1 MNNNISLKIVV
12 AETSVIVR
20 SGLAAVL
27 KRIPNLNAHPI
38 EVSSPEALQNYIHLH
53 TPDIVIVNPTF
64 GGWFDLPS
72 FKTDHTRNSIKY
84 IALVC
89 SVIDNNALKEYDES
103 IAICDDIEVIT
114 AKINRLLHTE
124 EEDEKDSEQETLS
137 QREKEI
143 ITCVVKGMTNKAIAD
158 KLYLSI
164 HTVITHRRNIARKLQ
179 IHSPAGCIP
188 HLMLVIIAGQAM
200 VYLAN
205 LLNPDI
211 LLLSRFSLNWAAVM
225 HGEVWRLFTFVF
237 IPQSTSPLGLVLTLY
252 FYYLI
257 GNTLENTWGDFQFNV
272 YYLCGMLG
280 AILAAALTGYGT
292 SYYINLSLFFAFAM
306 LYPDFQVL
314 LFFIIPIKMK
324 YMALF
329 SGALCLIDLLMGGWS
344 TRAAVLLSLANFLL
358 FFGGDFFRTVKQEI
372 KYHKTRRTWQNQN
385 RSNWR

>member
-1 MNNNISLKIVV
+1 MKWVYKLERKF
-12 AETSVIVR
+12 
-20 SGLAAVL
+20 G
-27 KRIPNLNAHPI
+27 RI
-38 EVSSPEALQNYIHLH
+38 
-53 TPDIVIVNPTF
+53 
-64 GGWFDLPS
+64 
-72 FKTDHTRNSIKY
+72 
-84 IALVC
+84 
-89 SVIDNNALKEYDES
+89 
-103 IAICDDIEVIT
+103 
-114 AKINRLLHTE
+114 
-124 EEDEKDSEQETLS
+124 
-137 QREKEI
+137 
-143 ITCVVKGMTNKAIAD
+143 
-158 KLYLSI
+158 
-164 HTVITHRRNIARKLQ
+164 
-179 IHSPAGCIP
+179 CIP

-329 SGALCLIDLLMGGWS
+329 
-344 TRAAVLLSLANFLL
+344 LSL
-358 FFGGDFFRTVKQEI
+358 I
-372 KYHKTRRTWQNQN
+372 HI
-385 RSNWR
+385 

>member
-1 MNNNISLKIVV
+1 MKWVYKLERKF
-12 AETSVIVR
+12 
-20 SGLAAVL
+20 G
-27 KRIPNLNAHPI
+27 RI
-38 EVSSPEALQNYIHLH
+38 
-53 TPDIVIVNPTF
+53 
-64 GGWFDLPS
+64 
-72 FKTDHTRNSIKY
+72 
-84 IALVC
+84 
-89 SVIDNNALKEYDES
+89 
-103 IAICDDIEVIT
+103 
-114 AKINRLLHTE
+114 
-124 EEDEKDSEQETLS
+124 
-137 QREKEI
+137 
-143 ITCVVKGMTNKAIAD
+143 
-158 KLYLSI
+158 
-164 HTVITHRRNIARKLQ
+164 
-179 IHSPAGCIP
+179 CIP

-225 HGEVWRLFTFVF
+225 HGEVWRLLTFVF

-344 TRAAVLLSLANFLL
+344 TRAAVLLLSRLGDGRIDDETVLNWSYLVAPGPCNAIPDKASAKAFAMSRDNDKLAAYLNAFVDAAAQVAEETGAKMDASYVVNYPSFYVPSDRPPIRIMERVFSKLGIPISVQHGA
-358 FFGGDFFRTVKQEI
+358 GGLDANRLNGYGIECVGLATGYSGNHTVNEVLELEDLI
-372 KYHKTRRTWQNQN
+372 
-385 RSNWR
+385 RSGEMVEQIILESAAV

>member
-1 MNNNISLKIVV
+1 MIQYL
-12 AETSVIVR
+12 
-20 SGLAAVL
+20 
-27 KRIPNLNAHPI
+27 
-38 EVSSPEALQNYIHLH
+38 
-53 TPDIVIVNPTF
+53 
-64 GGWFDLPS
+64 
-72 FKTDHTRNSIKY
+72 Y
-84 IALVC
+84 IAAGFSARGGFNKKQYPPAARAV
-89 SVIDNNALKEYDES
+89 
-103 IAICDDIEVIT
+103 
-114 AKINRLLHTE
+114 
-124 EEDEKDSEQETLS
+124 EKGTK
-137 QREKEI
+137 RFMKW
-143 ITCVVKGMTNKAIAD
+143 VY
-158 KLYLSI
+158 KLE
-164 HTVITHRRNIARKLQ
+164 RKFGR
-179 IHSPAGCIP
+179 ICIP

-252 FYYLI
+252 FCYLI

-372 KYHKTRRTWQNQN
+372 KYHKTRRIWQNQN

>member
-1 MNNNISLKIVV
+1 
-12 AETSVIVR
+12 
-20 SGLAAVL
+20 
-27 KRIPNLNAHPI
+27 
-38 EVSSPEALQNYIHLH
+38 
-53 TPDIVIVNPTF
+53 
-64 GGWFDLPS
+64 
-72 FKTDHTRNSIKY
+72 
-84 IALVC
+84 
-89 SVIDNNALKEYDES
+89 
-103 IAICDDIEVIT
+103 
-114 AKINRLLHTE
+114 
-124 EEDEKDSEQETLS
+124 
-137 QREKEI
+137 
-143 ITCVVKGMTNKAIAD
+143 
-158 KLYLSI
+158 
-164 HTVITHRRNIARKLQ
+164 
-179 IHSPAGCIP
+179 
-188 HLMLVIIAGQAM
+188 
-200 VYLAN
+200 
-205 LLNPDI
+205 
-211 LLLSRFSLNWAAVM
+211 M
-225 HGEVWRLFTFVF
+225 HGEVWRLLTFVF

-252 FYYLI
+252 FCYLI

>member
-1 MNNNISLKIVV
+1 MEKG
-12 AETSVIVR
+12 T
-20 SGLAAVL
+20 
-27 KRIPNLNAHPI
+27 KRFMKWVYKL
-38 EVSSPEALQNYIHLH
+38 ERK
-53 TPDIVIVNPTF
+53 F
-64 GGWFDLPS
+64 G
-72 FKTDHTRNSIKY
+72 RI
-84 IALVC
+84 
-89 SVIDNNALKEYDES
+89 
-103 IAICDDIEVIT
+103 
-114 AKINRLLHTE
+114 
-124 EEDEKDSEQETLS
+124 
-137 QREKEI
+137 
-143 ITCVVKGMTNKAIAD
+143 
-158 KLYLSI
+158 
-164 HTVITHRRNIARKLQ
+164 
-179 IHSPAGCIP
+179 CIP

-225 HGEVWRLFTFVF
+225 HGEVWRLLTFVF

-324 YMALF
+324 WLAIIDALYFVYAIIQDF
-329 SGALCLIDLLMGGWS
+329 SAGMGLMSFLPLVALLNYFLFCGGE
-344 TRAAVLLSLANFLL
+344 L
-358 FFGGDFFRTVKQEI
+358 FHSVMPRRRQQRRNTVDFKREVHRI
-372 KYHKTRRTWQNQN
+372 KYETKNKNYMHKCAVCGRTDADHPELEVRYCSRCAGYHCFCQDHINN
-385 RSNWR
+385 HVHFTE